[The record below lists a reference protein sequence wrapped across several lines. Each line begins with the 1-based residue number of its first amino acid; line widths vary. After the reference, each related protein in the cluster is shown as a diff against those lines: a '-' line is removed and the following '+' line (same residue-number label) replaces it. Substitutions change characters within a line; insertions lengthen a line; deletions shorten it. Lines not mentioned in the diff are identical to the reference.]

1 MGQISRVKST
11 PDQLLGLIEQPLVVP
26 VIGCITD
33 RIDGRKKLWS
43 TTIFQESSI
52 TKFSNPIILVSTS
65 REIMNSINII
75 SATRDQDIKFSVSM
89 SYLGVKRW
97 FRTTAR
103 RPKITMHNDLCQV
116 SKYYHHQPAPHQS
129 QRSCSVVETRRK
141 PQNLFVRAGRS
152 CQSKRYPCWGF
163 GSIQGLWTW
172 SNLTLLYPERQQR
185 KEGSCNVE
193 LEVITAMCHDTLK
206 PCRAFA
212 MMNMAGVGLN
222 MRLSNQNTIIPPLL
236 KMGKKASSN
245 GYPYSAPPY
254 TRTRNYS
261 APSTAVGGPPR
272 ERRPNRCTVDNNRR
286 LYEPRSSPSS
296 SAFSRAEAIF
306 SPKKIQTKR
315 KLDMEAKKM
324 RFQDYQSK
332 VEPEKA
338 KHKMPEKDFIFIM
351 LQPSWEKRIQ
361 RRT

>member
-1 MGQISRVKST
+1 MLKVNQQNYQKKVFMMDNISSFSTFKVKTVGQISRVKST

-33 RIDGRKKLWS
+33 RIDGREKLWS

-75 SATRDQDIKFSVSM
+75 SAKRDQDIKFSVSM

-152 CQSKRYPCWGF
+152 CQSKRYPCWRF
-163 GSIQGLWTW
+163 GSIQGFVDMVKPHPPLSWVTA
-172 SNLTLLYPERQQR
+172 
-185 KEGSCNVE
+185 KEGRKLQCWARSDHCHVSWHIE
-193 LEVITAMCHDTLK
+193 TLQSFRYDEHGWSGAEYEVI
-206 PCRAFA
+206 
-212 MMNMAGVGLN
+212 
-222 MRLSNQNTIIPPLL
+222 
-236 KMGKKASSN
+236 
-245 GYPYSAPPY
+245 
-254 TRTRNYS
+254 
-261 APSTAVGGPPR
+261 
-272 ERRPNRCTVDNNRR
+272 
-286 LYEPRSSPSS
+286 
-296 SAFSRAEAIF
+296 
-306 SPKKIQTKR
+306 
-315 KLDMEAKKM
+315 
-324 RFQDYQSK
+324 
-332 VEPEKA
+332 
-338 KHKMPEKDFIFIM
+338 
-351 LQPSWEKRIQ
+351 
-361 RRT
+361 